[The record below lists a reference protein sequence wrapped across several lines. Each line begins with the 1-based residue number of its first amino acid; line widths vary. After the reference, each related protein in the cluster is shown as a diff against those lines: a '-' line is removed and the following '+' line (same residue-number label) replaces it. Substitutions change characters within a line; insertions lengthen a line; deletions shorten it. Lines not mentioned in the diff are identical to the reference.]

1 MVSGESRKWIA
12 ASLVALAALSAAAGC
27 SDRRAQDR
35 FKWADILRSIIQAK
49 QSGGD
54 HVYLDLIRV
63 MPFGWEKFYVFPPYT
78 AIDDVENALGF
89 RWGTAKKTRI
99 NERDDVTLLVFVIG
113 HTVYEYIEQPRS
125 EGDFSRLKPAYPYTP
140 REGYFEVLEET
151 QGGRPDYYFVEAQRY
166 R

>member
-1 MVSGESRKWIA
+1 MVRRKARKWIV
-12 ASLVALAALSAAAGC
+12 ASLVALIALAAAAGC

-35 FKWADILRSIIQAK
+35 FKWADILRSVIQAK
-49 QSGGD
+49 QAGGNP
-54 HVYLDLIRV
+54 VYLDLVRV

-78 AIDDVENALGF
+78 AIDDVEKAIGF
-89 RWGTAKKTRI
+89 KWGAAKKTRI

-113 HTVYEYIEQPRS
+113 RTVYEYIEQPRS

-140 REGYFEVLEET
+140 REGYFEVLEEN
-151 QGGRPDYYFVEAQRY
+151 QDGRPVYYLVEAQRY